1 MFSASFTTKRS
12 KTLLLTALLCLL
24 TACGGSTR
32 SAELRL
38 DPSLTMPCDQAA
50 ALPEGRGITQREA
63 ETAWLRDRIA
73 LQDCRERHALL
84 AAAIGKGPKK

>member
-1 MFSASFTTKRS
+1 
-12 KTLLLTALLCLL
+12 
-24 TACGGSTR
+24 
-32 SAELRL
+32 
-38 DPSLTMPCDQAA
+38 MPCDQAA